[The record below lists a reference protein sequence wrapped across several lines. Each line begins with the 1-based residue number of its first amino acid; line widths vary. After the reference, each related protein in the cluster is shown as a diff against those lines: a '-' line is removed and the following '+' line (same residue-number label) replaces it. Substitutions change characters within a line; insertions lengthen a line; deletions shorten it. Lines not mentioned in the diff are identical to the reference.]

1 MRECFTEDFLF
12 HVAGGSQVSGDRRGW
27 TEYLQLLGLVR
38 HLSRGTFRS
47 ETVDLLVGQRTIV
60 VLQRDTAEREGKHL
74 DLKAIYLL
82 GFEGDRI
89 ASVHSFYEDDALLTA
104 FWG

>member
-1 MRECFTEDFLF
+1 
-12 HVAGGSQVSGDRRGW
+12 
-27 TEYLQLLGLVR
+27 
-38 HLSRGTFRS
+38 
-47 ETVDLLVGQRTIV
+47 VDLLVGQRTIV

-89 ASVHSFYEDDALLTA
+89 ASVQSFHEDDALLTA